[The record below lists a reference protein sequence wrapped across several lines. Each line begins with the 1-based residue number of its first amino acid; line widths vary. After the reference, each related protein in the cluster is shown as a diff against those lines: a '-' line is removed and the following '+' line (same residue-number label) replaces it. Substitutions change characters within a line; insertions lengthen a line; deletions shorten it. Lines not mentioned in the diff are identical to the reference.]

1 MEQSMDRFSDFRP
14 FSKPMNAPNKKAAN
28 KPVYGPEN
36 PYANSAATNPMLR
49 PRPAQPVVQSAVS
62 DGAQA
67 AINQLLAPE
76 RVDPRLA
83 KVREARQ
90 RLEAM
95 AERTRQ
101 GTADM
106 VRAAQNPTPPVASG
120 PNPYMAPFASVNAAN
135 ERQAG
140 LMQQRREAAEA
151 AVRSPSTVPYGA
163 RNVYSPLDGRAEA
176 FRRMT
181 PAPVAAPAPKQ
192 VTQKDIAEKEMRRFQ
207 AGKQT
212 NPEYVVGNTPGEQAN
227 LAAKYGVYLR
237 GAMLNP
243 VGTRMTMAEFADAY
257 RSGSPEATAPI
268 NAAMIDAANRR
279 AAVANA
285 KAEGLRNRQ
294 AAAAF
299 QAYGAIPAGMAGERF
314 LTGYAARM
322 NPFATPEM
330 SMNLADNAAKER
342 IAAGN
347 DATQLGVAGINAD
360 ATMYDSDNR
369 TSASMYSSDAT
380 AFSNAYTADAQL
392 AAETSRI
399 AAEQEREAAKLGF
412 TREQWEAGQPEREI
426 AAKQAQME
434 YDAKLAEQRRLQ
446 DPQTAADQMY
456 MDVIAA
462 QRDANPNATEI
473 DMRLMQQRAL
483 EQAQIVFAQK
493 LREQTLGSNPLQAPG
508 PQAEVPQYAP
518 PSLTLSNPSK
528 PVTEG
533 ASKGLMT
540 AEGLSKYVADWIAS
554 NNGKKPTP
562 EAIANSL
569 RRDGYSLNEET
580 LLNLRRNMDAYNEGG
595 WANFGRRW
603 TQGWLENTGTRD
615 PLAQQAYNAMVP
627 GAVGTRSALPLSPYS
642 MFDITQRYQDAAR
655 EEEYLRRYGF
665 R

>member
-1 MEQSMDRFSDFRP
+1 MDRFSDFRP
-14 FSKPMNAPNKKAAN
+14 FSKPMNAPNKKAAS
-28 KPVYGPEN
+28 KQVYGPEN
-36 PYANSAATNPMLR
+36 PYANSAATSPMLR
-49 PRPAQPVVQSAVS
+49 PRPAQPVVQPTVSA
-62 DGAQA
+62 DAQA

-90 RLEAM
+90 RLEAA

-268 NAAMIDAANRR
+268 DAAMIDAANRR

-369 TSASMYSSDAT
+369 TSASMYGSDAT

-412 TREQWEAGQPEREI
+412 DREQWTAGQPEREI
-426 AAKQAQME
+426 AAKEAQMAFDAKQAQYLRM
-434 YDAKLAEQRRLQ
+434 Q
-446 DPQTAADQMY
+446 DPQTAADQKY
-456 MDVIAA
+456 MDVRSELLAL
-462 QRDANPNATEI
+462 QNPNLSTEDI
-473 DMRLMQQRAL
+473 NKMAA
-483 EQAQIVFAQK
+483 EQAQLIYGEMMRA
-493 LREQTLGSNPLQAPG
+493 RTIPANPLEAPAG
-508 PQAEVPQYAP
+508 IQPAMVQSAATYVPP
-518 PSLTLSNPSK
+518 NLFSPKK

-533 ASKGLMT
+533 AAKGVMTPGAMAKYIADWTASNGGKRPT
-540 AEGLSKYVADWIAS
+540 AEDVIS
-554 NNGKKPTP
+554 
-562 EAIANSL
+562 SL
-569 RRDGYSLNEET
+569 RRDGYTINEDT
-580 LLNLRRNMDAYNEGG
+580 LFGLRQNAAAFRTGPVSHALQNWTMG
-595 WANFGRRW
+595 WFGEM
-603 TQGWLENTGTRD
+603 GDRD
-615 PLAQQAYNAMVP
+615 PLAPQAYESLFP
-627 GAVGTRSALPLSPYS
+627 PP
-642 MFDITQRYQDAAR
+642 QDPNEKWKYNNPSRQYNR
-655 EEEYLRRYGF
+655 EQELLRKYGF
-665 R
+665 